1 MSDLEGFL
9 IGVFLVFFMTW
20 LFTSPRIYPESVEF
34 AASVCSANDGWA
46 YIKEGRSQNAVVK
59 CKNGAEF
66 EYKWDQLGA
75 KK

>member
-1 MSDLEGFL
+1 MSDFGGFL
-9 IGVFLVFFMTW
+9 FGVFLGLFMTW
-20 LFTSPRIYPESVEF
+20 MLTSPRIYSESVEF
-34 AASVCSANDGWA
+34 AASVCAANDGWF
-46 YIKEGRSQNAVVK
+46 YIKEGRSPNAVVK